1 MYVYRGSSGTKITK
15 TARWPAGTEASWT
28 GWGFGWPWMRH
39 PLVMARLFTCGG
51 MCVCVCVCVFVFCVY
66 VCTIYIY
73 AHTCLC
79 THTCVLCTHTCVFV
93 CVVCVVLWY
102 VRVAR
107 VCVRTW
113 VRVGMHMGCLKDEQ
127 RIHVGYAY
135 MVSNALH
142 MGYLMCWRRCNA
154 FRYMYSNTRSA
165 FTWMYI
171 HVVLWRSR
179 TLVAREQ
186 VLAEP

>member
-1 MYVYRGSSGTKITK
+1 
-15 TARWPAGTEASWT
+15 
-28 GWGFGWPWMRH
+28 MRH

-51 MCVCVCVCVFVFCVY
+51 MCVCVCVCVCVCMSLLC
-66 VCTIYIY
+66 VRMQDIYIR
-73 AHTCLC
+73 
-79 THTCVLCTHTCVFV
+79 THVFVYTHVCCVHTCVFV

-142 MGYLMCWRRCNA
+142 MGYRMRCI
-154 FRYMYSNTRSA
+154 
-165 FTWMYI
+165 WGI
-171 HVVLWRSR
+171 
-179 TLVAREQ
+179 
-186 VLAEP
+186 